1 MIENASIK
9 CAILHNRITRKG
21 GDRYVDG
28 QAGKVCSL
36 LKNLCFFHGK
46 ITKKYRIPC
55 FIITFVAQ
63 KYRMD
68 KVQQI
73 KSPISAEFEVFKQ
86 KFDAS
91 LQSSNPLLSEVIRF
105 IKQRKGK
112 MMRPILA
119 LLMAKVCGKIEDST
133 YYAAISLELLHTAS
147 LVHDDVVDESDKR
160 RGQSSVNAIYDNK
173 VSVLVGDY
181 LLATSLTNAA
191 LTGDIRLVELV
202 SRLGQNLSEGEIIQ
216 LSNTNASDFS
226 EDVYFDVIK
235 KKTAALFAT
244 AAEAGAKSV
253 KVDDELSKKAELF
266 GELLGIAF
274 QIKDDIFD
282 YYASDEVGKP
292 TGNDMREG
300 KLTLPALYVLNTLK
314 DESMIALAL
323 KIRALEA
330 TQEEITLFI
339 DYVKSNGGIEYATD
353 VMKDY
358 RNKALSQLPDTTS
371 PELREALTAYIDY
384 VIERKK

>member
-1 MIENASIK
+1 MER
-9 CAILHNRITRKG
+9 LE
-21 GDRYVDG
+21 
-28 QAGKVCSL
+28 
-36 LKNLCFFHGK
+36 
-46 ITKKYRIPC
+46 
-55 FIITFVAQ
+55 
-63 KYRMD
+63 
-68 KVQQI
+68 QI

-91 LQSSNPLLSEVIRF
+91 LQSSNPLLGEVINF

-112 MMRPILA
+112 MMRPILT
-119 LLMAKVCGKIEDST
+119 LLMAKLYGEIEDST

-191 LTGDIRLVELV
+191 MTTDVQLVELV
-202 SRLGQNLSEGEIIQ
+202 SRLGQALSEGEIIQ

-235 KKTAALFAT
+235 KKTAALFST
-244 AAEAGAKSV
+244 AAEAGARSV
-253 KVDDELSKKAELF
+253 KSSDEMAKNAALF
-266 GELLGIAF
+266 GEFLGIAF

-282 YYASDEVGKP
+282 YYKSDELGKP

-314 DESMIALAL
+314 DEAMISLAL
-323 KIRALEA
+323 KIRSLEA
-330 TQEEITLFI
+330 TSEEIAHFI
-339 DYVKSNGGIEYATD
+339 DYVKTNGGIDYATE
-353 VMKDY
+353 VMVNY
-358 RNKALSQLPDTTS
+358 RNQALQILPQTTS
-371 PELREALTAYIDY
+371 PQLRDALTAYIDY
-384 VIERKK
+384 VLERKK

>member
-1 MIENASIK
+1 MER
-9 CAILHNRITRKG
+9 LE
-21 GDRYVDG
+21 
-28 QAGKVCSL
+28 
-36 LKNLCFFHGK
+36 
-46 ITKKYRIPC
+46 
-55 FIITFVAQ
+55 
-63 KYRMD
+63 
-68 KVQQI
+68 QI

-91 LQSSNPLLSEVIRF
+91 LQSSNPLLGEVINF

-112 MMRPILA
+112 MMRPILT
-119 LLMAKVCGKIEDST
+119 LLMAKLYGEIEDST

-191 LTGDIRLVELV
+191 MTTDVQLVELV
-202 SRLGQNLSEGEIIQ
+202 SRLGQALSEGEIIQ

-235 KKTAALFAT
+235 KKTAALFST
-244 AAEAGAKSV
+244 AAEAGARSV
-253 KVDDELSKKAELF
+253 KSSDEMAKNAALF

-282 YYASDEVGKP
+282 YYKSDVLGKP

-314 DESMIALAL
+314 DESMMSLAL
-323 KIRALEA
+323 KIRSLEA
-330 TQEEITLFI
+330 TTEEIAHFI
-339 DYVKSNGGIEYATD
+339 DYVKANGGIDYATE
-353 VMKDY
+353 VMVNY
-358 RNKALSQLPDTTS
+358 RNQALQILPQTTS
-371 PELREALTAYIDY
+371 PQLRDALTAYIDY

>member
-1 MIENASIK
+1 MER
-9 CAILHNRITRKG
+9 LE
-21 GDRYVDG
+21 
-28 QAGKVCSL
+28 
-36 LKNLCFFHGK
+36 
-46 ITKKYRIPC
+46 
-55 FIITFVAQ
+55 
-63 KYRMD
+63 
-68 KVQQI
+68 QI

-91 LQSSNPLLSEVIRF
+91 LQSSNPLLGEVINF

-112 MMRPILA
+112 MMRPILT
-119 LLMAKVCGKIEDST
+119 LLMAKLYGEIEDST

-191 LTGDIRLVELV
+191 MTTDVQLVELV
-202 SRLGQNLSEGEIIQ
+202 SRLGQALSEGEIIQ

-235 KKTAALFAT
+235 KKTAALFST
-244 AAEAGAKSV
+244 AAEAGARSV
-253 KVDDELSKKAELF
+253 KSSDEMAKNAALF

-282 YYASDEVGKP
+282 YYKSDVLGKA

-314 DESMIALAL
+314 DEAMISLAL
-323 KIRALEA
+323 KIRSLEA
-330 TQEEITLFI
+330 TSEEIAHFI
-339 DYVKSNGGIEYATD
+339 DYVKTNGGIDYATE
-353 VMKDY
+353 VMVNY
-358 RNKALSQLPDTTS
+358 RNQALQILPQTTS
-371 PELREALTAYIDY
+371 PQLRDALTAYIDY

>member
-1 MIENASIK
+1 M
-9 CAILHNRITRKG
+9 
-21 GDRYVDG
+21 
-28 QAGKVCSL
+28 
-36 LKNLCFFHGK
+36 HGK
-46 ITKKYRIPC
+46 STKKYRIPR

-63 KYRMD
+63 KLRMERLE
-68 KVQQI
+68 QI
-73 KSPISAEFEVFKQ
+73 KRPISAEFEVFKQ

-91 LQSSNPLLSEVIRF
+91 LQSSNPLLDEVIRF

-112 MMRPILA
+112 MMRPMLA
-119 LLMAKVCGKIEDST
+119 LLMAKMYGEIEEST

-191 LTGDIRLVELV
+191 MTTDVQLVELV
-202 SRLGQNLSEGEIIQ
+202 SRLGQALSEGEIIQ

-235 KKTAALFAT
+235 KKTAALFST
-244 AAEAGAKSV
+244 AAEAGARSV
-253 KVDDELSKKAELF
+253 KSSDEMAKNAALF

-282 YYASDEVGKP
+282 YYKSDVLGKP

-314 DESMIALAL
+314 DEAMISLAL
-323 KIRALEA
+323 KIRSLEA
-330 TQEEITLFI
+330 TSEEIAHFI
-339 DYVKSNGGIEYATD
+339 DYVKTNGGIDYATE
-353 VMKDY
+353 VMVNY
-358 RNKALSQLPDTTS
+358 RNQALQILPQTTS
-371 PELREALTAYIDY
+371 PQLRDALTAYIDY

>member
-1 MIENASIK
+1 MER
-9 CAILHNRITRKG
+9 LE
-21 GDRYVDG
+21 
-28 QAGKVCSL
+28 
-36 LKNLCFFHGK
+36 
-46 ITKKYRIPC
+46 
-55 FIITFVAQ
+55 
-63 KYRMD
+63 
-68 KVQQI
+68 QI

-91 LQSSNPLLSEVIRF
+91 LQSSNPLLGEVINF

-112 MMRPILA
+112 MMRPILT
-119 LLMAKVCGKIEDST
+119 LLMAKLYGEIEDST

-191 LTGDIRLVELV
+191 MTTDVQLVELV
-202 SRLGQNLSEGEIIQ
+202 SRLGQALSEGEIIQ

-235 KKTAALFAT
+235 KKTAALFST
-244 AAEAGAKSV
+244 AAEAGARSV
-253 KVDDELSKKAELF
+253 KSSDEMAKNAALF

-282 YYASDEVGKP
+282 YYKSDELGKP

-300 KLTLPALYVLNTLK
+300 KLTLPSLYVLNTLK
-314 DESMIALAL
+314 DESMMSLAL
-323 KIRALEA
+323 KIRSLEA
-330 TQEEITLFI
+330 TTEEIAHFI
-339 DYVKSNGGIEYATD
+339 DYVKANGGIDYATE
-353 VMKDY
+353 VMVNY
-358 RNKALSQLPDTTS
+358 RNQALQILPQTTS
-371 PELREALTAYIDY
+371 PQLRDALTAYIDY

>member
-1 MIENASIK
+1 M
-9 CAILHNRITRKG
+9 
-21 GDRYVDG
+21 
-28 QAGKVCSL
+28 
-36 LKNLCFFHGK
+36 HGK
-46 ITKKYRIPC
+46 STKKYRIPR

-63 KYRMD
+63 KLRMEGLE
-68 KVQQI
+68 QI
-73 KSPISAEFEVFKQ
+73 KRPISAEFEVFKQ

-91 LQSSNPLLSEVIRF
+91 LQSSNPLLGEVINF

-112 MMRPILA
+112 MMRPILT
-119 LLMAKVCGKIEDST
+119 LLMAKLCGEIEDST

-191 LTGDIRLVELV
+191 MTADVQLVELV
-202 SRLGQNLSEGEIIQ
+202 SRLGQALSEGEIIQ

-235 KKTAALFAT
+235 KKTAALFST
-244 AAEAGAKSV
+244 AAEAGARSV
-253 KVDDELSKKAELF
+253 KSSDEMAKNAALF

-282 YYASDEVGKP
+282 YYKSDVLGKP

-314 DESMIALAL
+314 DEAMITLAL
-323 KIRALEA
+323 KIRSLEA
-330 TQEEITLFI
+330 TSEEIAHFI
-339 DYVKSNGGIEYATD
+339 DYVKTNGGIDYATE
-353 VMKDY
+353 VMVNY
-358 RNKALSQLPDTTS
+358 RNQALQILPQTTS
-371 PELREALTAYIDY
+371 PQLRDALTAYIDY

>member
-1 MIENASIK
+1 
-9 CAILHNRITRKG
+9 
-21 GDRYVDG
+21 
-28 QAGKVCSL
+28 
-36 LKNLCFFHGK
+36 
-46 ITKKYRIPC
+46 
-55 FIITFVAQ
+55 
-63 KYRMD
+63 MD
-68 KVQQI
+68 KLQQI

-202 SRLGQNLSEGEIIQ
+202 SRLGQDLSEGEIIQ
-216 LSNTNASDFS
+216 LSNINASDFS
-226 EDVYFDVIK
+226 EDVYFEVIK
-235 KKTAALFAT
+235 KKTAALFAA
-244 AAEAGAKSV
+244 AAEAGAISV
-253 KVDDELSKKAELF
+253 KCTDEMAKKACLF
-266 GELLGIAF
+266 GELIGIAF

-282 YYASDEVGKP
+282 YYTSDVLGKP

-300 KLTLPALYVLNTLK
+300 KLTLPALYVLNTWK
-314 DESMIALAL
+314 EPSMIELAL

-330 TQEEITLFI
+330 TDEEIARFI
-339 DYVKSNGGIEYATD
+339 AYIKENGGIDYATK
-353 VMKDY
+353 VMIKY
-358 RNKALSQLPDTTS
+358 RNDALSILPESISD
-371 PELREALTAYIDY
+371 ELKLALTSFIDY
-384 VIERKK
+384 VIERNK

>member
-1 MIENASIK
+1 MER
-9 CAILHNRITRKG
+9 LE
-21 GDRYVDG
+21 
-28 QAGKVCSL
+28 
-36 LKNLCFFHGK
+36 
-46 ITKKYRIPC
+46 
-55 FIITFVAQ
+55 
-63 KYRMD
+63 
-68 KVQQI
+68 QI

-91 LQSSNPLLSEVIRF
+91 LQSSNPLLGEVINF

-112 MMRPILA
+112 MMRPILT
-119 LLMAKVCGKIEDST
+119 LLMAKLYGEIEDST

-191 LTGDIRLVELV
+191 MTADVQLVELV
-202 SRLGQNLSEGEIIQ
+202 SRLGQALSEGEIIQ

-226 EDVYFDVIK
+226 EEVYFDVIK
-235 KKTAALFAT
+235 KKTAALFST
-244 AAEAGAKSV
+244 AAEAGARSV
-253 KVDDELSKKAELF
+253 KSSDEMAKNAALF

-282 YYASDEVGKP
+282 YYKSDVLGKP

-314 DESMIALAL
+314 DEAMISLAL
-323 KIRALEA
+323 KIRSLEA
-330 TQEEITLFI
+330 TSEEIAHFI
-339 DYVKSNGGIEYATD
+339 DYVKTNGGIDYATE
-353 VMKDY
+353 VMVNY
-358 RNKALSQLPDTTS
+358 RNQALQILPQTTS
-371 PELREALTAYIDY
+371 PQLRDALTAYIDY